1 MNNKLFIILIIAI
14 LSTNSNA
21 NNDYNFSKNKIINL
35 NDITSSAEKNYPE
48 ILKFYEKIKT
58 YEGEVQESLGIFDIK
73 LKSEYQDKTR
83 GFYDGKLS
91 NYSIEKQNEFLGSKI
106 YAGYRKSFG
115 NFADYDGSNITNNN
129 GEYRIGGSISLL
141 RNSLIDNNRLN
152 LSQNKLQLQE
162 NKIQLEKIKLD
173 IKRDATK
180 TYYQWLIAGHIF
192 KTYQELH
199 KLALDRHEQLKIRNQ
214 KGDIA
219 NIILIENERNILN
232 RSSSMVE
239 AKNNFDNQ
247 AISLSLYYRKEN
259 QEPIIINEWQL
270 PDINFLPE
278 NFINKNIS
286 QDVEK
291 ALSIRPEIQIIKIK
305 QQQEQNNLSQAQNLY
320 KPNLNLNF
328 EASKDLGNGSKS
340 RSQTNNEVKLNFE
353 VPLQQNIA
361 KGKILQSN
369 SKINLL
375 KIEES
380 FYRDKITNEI
390 KQISNSIQTSAKIF
404 NNYLQEYKLSQ
415 QLEKAERERFRSGN
429 SDFFLINLRE
439 QEMASAKI
447 NKLVSF
453 FKYQSL
459 KADYQVAIFNNE

>member
-1 MNNKLFIILIIAI
+1 
-14 LSTNSNA
+14 
-21 NNDYNFSKNKIINL
+21 
-35 NDITSSAEKNYPE
+35 
-48 ILKFYEKIKT
+48 
-58 YEGEVQESLGIFDIK
+58 
-73 LKSEYQDKTR
+73 
-83 GFYDGKLS
+83 
-91 NYSIEKQNEFLGSKI
+91 
-106 YAGYRKSFG
+106 
-115 NFADYDGSNITNNN
+115 
-129 GEYRIGGSISLL
+129 
-141 RNSLIDNNRLN
+141 
-152 LSQNKLQLQE
+152 
-162 NKIQLEKIKLD
+162 
-173 IKRDATK
+173 
-180 TYYQWLIAGHIF
+180 
-192 KTYQELH
+192 
-199 KLALDRHEQLKIRNQ
+199 
-214 KGDIA
+214 
-219 NIILIENERNILN
+219 
-232 RSSSMVE
+232 MVE

-328 EASKDLGNGSKS
+328 EASKDLGNGSKT